1 MDSQALIDGLIW
13 WVGLVILVTFHEF
26 GHAWMAW
33 KCGDDTAKNEG
44 RVTLNPIDHIDLF
57 GTVIIPLAM
66 VLLSSGGSGAGRFLI
81 GWAKPVPVNHSNLRN
96 PRLDD
101 VLVTLA
107 GPVMNVILAIL
118 LVGLARIGV
127 LANAESMVE
136 VCLDMAHFSLFLC
149 FFNLLPIPPLDG
161 SQIVRVITGMSYDT
175 FARIAQWG
183 FVILIIAI
191 QIPYVTWTLALA
203 SGLSFGLLTLLFG
216 IPI

>member
-13 WVGLVILVTFHEF
+13 WMGLVILVTFHEF

-44 RVTLNPIDHIDLF
+44 RVTLNPIDHIDLI

-107 GPVMNVILAIL
+107 GPVMNVIVAIL